1 MMTRAKRTSN
11 RRPGA
16 VARLTQKVNQLTIQT
31 HGTNFTPAAN
41 PPGFTEIP
49 WNHWTFQKS
58 TTNSSEPST
67 EDTITVGDIITQIR
81 NRLNI
86 SEDGVTG
93 IGNIIKIRVLDVQAW
108 CAARVSSSNIPDL
121 KMRVFELNPGDI
133 LTARTTMRDIG
144 TLNMP
149 AKLGYKFPVND
160 SKQILSDADEAIKIA
175 HLFIEGQAMITTQRC
190 HVLWKSTFTA
200 EP

>member
-1 MMTRAKRTSN
+1 MRGARRTNSS

-16 VARLTQKVNQLTIQT
+16 VARLSQKLNQLKVQT
-31 HGTNFTPAAN
+31 NGTAFTPANN
-41 PPGFTEIP
+41 PPAFTEIP
-49 WNHWTFQKS
+49 WNHWTFER
-58 TTNSSEPST
+58 TNANDATDPGEV
-67 EDTITVGDIITQIR
+67 DITVGDIITQIR

-86 SEDGVTG
+86 SDKGITE
-93 IGNIIKIRVLDVQAW
+93 IGNIIKIRILDVSAW
-108 CAARVSSSNIPDL
+108 CAARVQSQNTPDL

-133 LTARTTMRDIG
+133 LTARTTLRDIG

-160 SKQILSDADEAIKIA
+160 SKQILSDADA
-175 HLFIEGQAMITTQRC
+175 AMKVANFDIVGLGMVTTQRC

>member
-1 MMTRAKRTSN
+1 MMRGNKRNSA

-16 VARLTQKVNQLTIQT
+16 VARLAQKLNQLKVQT
-31 HGTNFTPAAN
+31 NGTQFTPAPN

-49 WNHWTFQKS
+49 WNHWTFNQ
-58 TTNSSEPST
+58 TY
-67 EDTITVGDIITQIR
+67 EDAEELTIRVGDIINQIR

-86 SEDGVTG
+86 APDGITG
-93 IGNIIKIRVLDVQAW
+93 TGNIIKIRVLDVQGW
-108 CAARVSSSNIPDL
+108 CAARVQSQAIPDL
-121 KMRVFELNPGDI
+121 KMRVFELNPGDV
-133 LTARTTMRDIG
+133 LTARITERDTG

-160 SKQILSDADEAIKIA
+160 SKQILSDADAAIIIA
-175 HLFIEGQAMITTQRC
+175 KLSISGQGLCTTQRC
-190 HVLWKSTFTA
+190 HVLWKSTFSE